1 MRMLFAV
8 ASAGVL
14 FSGYAAAQPPPPVVP
29 LQADI
34 ETVYTL
40 ADGKEVRTNGHFYRS
55 KSGQVREDSPLG
67 AVITDLAAGTVT
79 VLVSE
84 RKEARVIT
92 IPADQRARPAPSNR
106 PAPEGFEETTVNGRR
121 ISKARARG
129 PQGQTLEFWTAK
141 DLGVV
146 TRAKTEA
153 GGLTTVKELRN
164 ISTDEPSAAVFAIP
178 GDYTVLEQEAPPRGN
193 GNGAGGRGVPPR
205 PGPPKR
211 QP

>member
-1 MRMLFAV
+1 MRTLFAV
-8 ASAGVL
+8 ASVGVL
-14 FSGYAAAQPPPPVVP
+14 FSGYAAAQQPPPVVP
-29 LQADI
+29 LQAEI

-55 KSGQVREDSPLG
+55 RSGQVREDSALG

-84 RKEARVIT
+84 TKEARVIT
-92 IPADQRARPAPSNR
+92 IPPEQRARPARSNR
-106 PAPEGFEETTVNGRR
+106 PVPEVFEESTVDGRR
-121 ISKARARG
+121 ISKARAHG
-129 PQGQTLEFWTAK
+129 PQGQNLEFWTAK

-153 GGLTTVKELRN
+153 PGLTTVKELRN
-164 ISTDEPSAAVFAIP
+164 ISTDEPSQAMFAIP
-178 GDYTVLEQEAPPRGN
+178 GDYRIVDQEAPSRGN
-193 GNGAGGRGVPPR
+193 GGGAKGVPPR